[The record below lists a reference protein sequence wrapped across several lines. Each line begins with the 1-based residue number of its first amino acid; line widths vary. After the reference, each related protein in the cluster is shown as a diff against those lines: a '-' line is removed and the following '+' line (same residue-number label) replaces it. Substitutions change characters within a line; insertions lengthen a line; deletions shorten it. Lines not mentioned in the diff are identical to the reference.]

1 MSENNRP
8 LYLYRYIENGRISKL
23 YTMGGLKQVINHNRK
38 QLHAYPNMARYYDTS
53 KWKVERIPLVADQT
67 MTEQAFMESST
78 LKVMWKF
85 IIPSLNRYYSYVRAN
100 RSFAY
105 DQFVKDFARD
115 YPDKKLESV
124 FFREET
130 EEVNV

>member
-1 MSENNRP
+1 
-8 LYLYRYIENGRISKL
+8 
-23 YTMGGLKQVINHNRK
+23 MGGLKQVINNNNTRFK
-38 QLHAYPNMARYYDTS
+38 QYPKAGWYDTS
-53 KWKVERIPLVADQT
+53 AWVVERIPLVADQT
-67 MTEQAFMESST
+67 VPAEAFMESKT

-105 DQFVKDFARD
+105 EQFEKDFKRD